1 MAAIQMRTLD
11 PGSSSG
17 EGEKRTNSIFILGRE
32 RTSAWRAKLEGIQVG
47 LKR

>member
-1 MAAIQMRTLD
+1 MAAIQMRTLE

-17 EGEKRTNSIFILGRE
+17 EGEKRTNSVFILGRE